1 MMTTHVVQYSGG
13 IGSWAAAQRVIAEH
27 GTADVVLLFADTQVE
42 DDDLYRFLGDAAEQI
57 GVPVTVIADGR
68 TPFEVFA
75 DTRFIG
81 NSRLAPCSI
90 QLKVRPCRR
99 WLSQHTDPED
109 TIVYIGLDW
118 SEPQRQPAI
127 TRGWAP
133 WTVRYPMCDP
143 PYLTKQDMLDWCAD
157 LGITPPRLDPAELRW
172 YVEEAL
178 DVRARHDEEGPADA
192 ASAMFDEEEGPPY
205 PVLALLVRAR
215 LAACRRHVGR
225 PVRASVGTRTPTRTR
240 QPCWRRSRASWTARA
255 VGPWRVR
262 RSAVRAAGAGQA
274 AGEAEEGG
282 RPGADLPGQGGV
294 AGREAADLA
303 APAGTGG
310 REPGPPARRHPNSVR
325 LGRQPHAHVRDAVR

>member
-90 QLKVRPCRR
+90 HLKVRPCRA
-99 WLSQHTDPED
+99 WLSQHTDHDD

-157 LGITPPRLDPAELRW
+157 LGITPPRLYRLGFSHIFRAW
-172 YVEEAL
+172 WSCL
-178 DVRARHDEEGPADA
+178 DNRHGTSRP
-192 ASAMFDEEEGPPY
+192 
-205 PVLALLVRAR
+205 ALLT
-215 LAACRRHVGR
+215 C
-225 PVRASVGTRTPTRTR
+225 
-240 QPCWRRSRASWTARA
+240 C
-255 VGPWRVR
+255 
-262 RSAVRAAGAGQA
+262 
-274 AGEAEEGG
+274 
-282 RPGADLPGQGGV
+282 
-294 AGREAADLA
+294 
-303 APAGTGG
+303 
-310 REPGPPARRHPNSVR
+310 
-325 LGRQPHAHVRDAVR
+325 